1 MKIHRL
7 DDTDFDEF
15 FELVCQM
22 IDEAEFREAQ
32 PDKQMIWNMC
42 QSPDGIVFLA
52 KTERK
57 IVGFL
62 AGLKQRYFFSPKE
75 RVTDMGFYV
84 LPSYRGTTAAL
95 RLILAIEDWAKQ
107 HSIYDVYMGQT
118 TAVNVEKTMKFY
130 NQLGYKT
137 VGFNTVKHL
146 N

>member
-7 DDTDFDEF
+7 DDADFDEF
-15 FELVCQM
+15 FELVCYM
-22 IDEAEFREAQ
+22 IKEAEFRDAQ

-42 QSPDGIVFLA
+42 QSPDGVVFLA
-52 KTERK
+52 KTENK

-84 LPSYRGTTAAL
+84 LPDYRGTTAAL
-95 RLILAIEDWAKQ
+95 RLILAIEEWAKQ
-107 HSIYDVYMGQT
+107 HSIHDVYMGQT
-118 TAVNVEKTMKFY
+118 TAVDVERTMKFY
-130 NQLGYKT
+130 NHLGYKT